1 MIRKLL
7 CNTSFTKKTLSILRL
22 YCNWKM
28 SISVSEMTIPE
39 SFFMESVDIGMARW
53 YNQGVLGGMT
63 GELYDSF
70 QSGKWFWTL

>member
-1 MIRKLL
+1 MLLASEGFLYVIRKLL

-53 YNQGVLGGMT
+53 YNQGTSVMGSILF
-63 GELYDSF
+63 EV
-70 QSGKWFWTL
+70 

>member
-1 MIRKLL
+1 
-7 CNTSFTKKTLSILRL
+7 
-22 YCNWKM
+22 M
-28 SISVSEMTIPE
+28 SISVSEMTIPV